1 MIKGIKRLFS
11 KKRNRA
17 IRPVMKVKRLHPD
30 AVIPAYAHEGD
41 SGLDLYT
48 VEDVIISAKG
58 TKVVPTGIAVV
69 LPPNT
74 ELQVR
79 NRSGVTVKGCT
90 CRVQRVQ
97 IGKKRTFVHELQDK
111 LCYERVILGTVDN
124 PYRGEV
130 GIMVYNEE
138 NEEVVIPKGTKLA
151 QAVVCPVVIVD
162 IEETDELSETTRG
175 EGGYGST
182 DKISTNAI
190 TIDKISTNTI
200 TI

>member
-1 MIKGIKRLFS
+1 MIKRIRDLFN
-11 KKRNRA
+11 KKRNVTT
-17 IRPVMKVKRLHPD
+17 RPVMKVKKLHPD
-30 AVIPAYAHEGD
+30 AVTPAYAHEGD

-48 VEDVIISAKG
+48 VEDVIIPARA
-58 TKVVPTGIAVV
+58 TKIAPTGIAVV

-79 NRSGVTVKGCT
+79 NRSGITVKGCT
-90 CRVQRVQ
+90 CRVQRIQV
-97 IGKKRTFVHELQDK
+97 GKKRTFVHELQDK
-111 LCYERVILGTVDN
+111 LCYERVMLGTVDN

-151 QAVVCPVVIVD
+151 QAVVCPVIIVD
-162 IEETDELSETTRG
+162 IEETDDLPETTRG

-182 DKISTNAI
+182 DKAI
-190 TIDKISTNTI
+190 
-200 TI
+200 